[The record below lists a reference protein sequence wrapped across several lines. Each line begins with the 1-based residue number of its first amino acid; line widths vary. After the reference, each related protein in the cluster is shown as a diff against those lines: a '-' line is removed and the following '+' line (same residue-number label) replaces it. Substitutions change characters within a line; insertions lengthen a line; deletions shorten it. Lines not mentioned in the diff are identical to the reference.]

1 MASAL
6 AEELLRRGE
15 TVVALENGFSSDAA
29 ALARLAAAGVTI
41 IAGDVTEPADVER
54 AFVRAA
60 GPIETVY
67 HFAAQASAHPD
78 AASPEYTERSNLQGP
93 RVVLDTMVRHGAR

>member
-67 HFAAQASAHPD
+67 HFAAQASAHPED
-78 AASPEYTERSNLQGP
+78 RKSTRLNSSHSQISYAVFCLKK
-93 RVVLDTMVRHGAR
+93 